1 MMMIFPMSITVSN
14 RVFYSLI
21 SNKISEAK
29 YVATFSVIQTILY
42 GMSLGLVYYFFWDN
56 LGALFTGNEDIIKR
70 IQSIML
76 YGTIYLLVFSS
87 TVCFDGI
94 LRGLGYQLELLRYAY
109 LRRFFIISLFPFFS
123 LSFLCVWLLGGGLSI
138 YFAFIASPTYGLEG
152 IWTGTII
159 GVSFQSVIQMLLIFC
174 TDWKK
179 ESRRIKFVS
188 RLVEEKIANTS
199 YGELILPF
207 VGSRS
212 VGGFLISIKA
222 VEDELLEL
230 EAIELE

>member
-1 MMMIFPMSITVSN
+1 
-14 RVFYSLI
+14 
-21 SNKISEAK
+21 
-29 YVATFSVIQTILY
+29 
-42 GMSLGLVYYFFWDN
+42 
-56 LGALFTGNEDIIKR
+56 
-70 IQSIML
+70 
-76 YGTIYLLVFSS
+76 
-87 TVCFDGI
+87 
-94 LRGLGYQLELLRYAY
+94 
-109 LRRFFIISLFPFFS
+109 
-123 LSFLCVWLLGGGLSI
+123 LSFLCVWFLGVGLSI
-138 YFAFIASPTYGLEG
+138 YFTFFASPTYGLEG
-152 IWTGTII
+152 IWAGTII
-159 GVSFQSVIQMLLIFC
+159 GVSFQCIIQMLLILC